1 MIITSIKQAKKNENR
16 VSIYLDDKFW
26 VGLDKS
32 ELLSFGLF
40 KGKEITEEEKSTIE
54 KSASFT
60 KLIGRIM
67 NFISI
72 RPRSTKEI
80 CDHFIYKKSEESE
93 NVTKA
98 IEYLENKNLVSDKR
112 FAEWFIEN
120 RFASKRYGVNKIKA
134 QLSQKGIDSK
144 IIKEIL
150 SDEKYKD
157 EDFKEEQTINL
168 EEQVKKAMRTIKY
181 KDTNDLKQKL
191 FRRLAGKGFGFDE
204 INKAFKKVAS
214 T

>member
-1 MIITSIKQAKKNENR
+1 MTITKIEQAKKNENR
-16 VSIYLDDKFW
+16 VNIYLNDKFW

-40 KGKEITEEEKSTIE
+40 KNKEINEEEKSTIE

-60 KLIGRIM
+60 KLIGRI
-67 NFISI
+67 ISYINI
-72 RPRSTKEI
+72 RPHSAKEI
-80 CDHFIYKKSEESE
+80 SDHFIYKKSEESE

-98 IEYLENKNLVSDKR
+98 IEYLKDKDLISDKR
-112 FAEWFIEN
+112 FAEWFTEN
-120 RFASKRYGVNKIKA
+120 RFASKRYGINKIKA
-134 QLSQKGIDSK
+134 QLSQKGVDTN
-144 IIKEIL
+144 IIKEVL

-157 EDFKEEQTINL
+157 EDFKEEQAVNL
-168 EEQVKKAMRTIKY
+168 EEQVNKALRMIKY
-181 KDTNDLKQKL
+181 KDNNDLKQKL